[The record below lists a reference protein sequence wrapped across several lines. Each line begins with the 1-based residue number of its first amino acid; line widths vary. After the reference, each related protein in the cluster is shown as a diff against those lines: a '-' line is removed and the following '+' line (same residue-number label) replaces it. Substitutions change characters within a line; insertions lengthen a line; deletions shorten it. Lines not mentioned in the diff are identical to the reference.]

1 MIYFAIL
8 LIIPVVTSTSHN
20 KTYDCV
26 CNFGKHPLAIIKENI
41 DDSPSPKE
49 DTLTKYEAAE
59 TTAITMKPSRFNLH
73 PGHCIK
79 LFSESMAAH
88 GDFFPV
94 SLFREVGFIENK
106 KGVGL
111 VHTICD
117 VSTGIPV
124 RKALSTIL
132 STLHTDRPAPGV
144 VVRPQ
149 STTELRHHR
158 KRITCTTPI
167 CIDCHCKFGKLTQ
180 TVLGLVGKRTVC
192 LPCSFCSVTCPTAN
206 LTTTPTVPTVPAT
219 PLPQTTAPP
228 TPQSG
233 CTDAVDSCA
242 LFHSRSVCTEF
253 ADFARQNCAKYCGL
267 CPSPETSTEAQ
278 WISFGNK

>member
-1 MIYFAIL
+1 MIYFVIL
-8 LIIPVVTSTSHN
+8 LAIPVVTSHN

-49 DTLTKYEAAE
+49 DTLTKYETAE

-73 PGHCIK
+73 SGHCIK

-167 CIDCHCKFGKLTQ
+167 CIDCHCKFG
-180 TVLGLVGKRTVC
+180 
-192 LPCSFCSVTCPTAN
+192 
-206 LTTTPTVPTVPAT
+206 
-219 PLPQTTAPP
+219 
-228 TPQSG
+228 